1 MKKWIH
7 EGRLGIERSKAR
19 VREALYWPG
28 MSSEITEMISR
39 CSIYLESR
47 RKLQR
52 EPMQPFPPATGGLDK
67 SRN

>member
-28 MSSEITEMISR
+28 MSSEI
-39 CSIYLESR
+39 IYLESR